1 MKTLLS
7 VIKVAKDHNSKN
19 LIVICKNLFFS
30 VTASWK
36 EPFPGWVD
44 NISGITGIMME
55 IGRGSVKSI
64 ICEESLKMDLI
75 PVDVVV
81 NSLITAAWHTAAYRS
96 NTMRVYNCTS
106 GQINEITWKRF
117 GDLTQR
123 YSIEY
128 PSKYVH
134 LYPGFSYRT
143 NRIMHWI
150 YSTLFH
156 ILPACVI
163 DVFLYCT
170 KNKPM

>member
-1 MKTLLS
+1 M
-7 VIKVAKDHNSKN
+7 V
-19 LIVICKNLFFS
+19 
-30 VTASWK
+30 ASWK

-75 PVDVVV
+75 PVDIVV

-106 GQINEITWKRF
+106 GQINDISWKRF
-117 GDLTQR
+117 GYLTQR
-123 YSIEY
+123 YAIEY

-134 LYPGFSYRT
+134 LYPGFTYRT

-150 YSTLFH
+150 YSALFH